1 MDGYYDKFFNTF
13 GQFLRAVPID
23 LFSEATPTPYRLMT
37 YDLDLIN
44 YIVIF
49 DKVSWDTN
57 KFHDRGLRF
66 D

>member
-37 YDLDLIN
+37 YDLDFIN

-49 DKVSWDTN
+49 DKVS
-57 KFHDRGLRF
+57 
-66 D
+66 